1 MPGGPSRERESPL
14 RTRRSGW
21 PPERPASPQQ
31 RRPAQGAWRVC
42 KVAHTAFLTPRARL
56 AQAHMAAFQDL
67 QYCKTDLIAA
77 KGIVFCKYAKASAA
91 LRALEAVNATGQV
104 PPATPLP
111 PRTAAAP
118 RRPQRPP
125 GRGALRTLAARA
137 GRQVLGERLRAACA
151 HARR

>member
-1 MPGGPSRERESPL
+1 
-14 RTRRSGW
+14 
-21 PPERPASPQQ
+21 
-31 RRPAQGAWRVC
+31 
-42 KVAHTAFLTPRARL
+42 
-56 AQAHMAAFQDL
+56 MAAFQDL

-104 PPATPLP
+104 PPAAPLP

-125 GRGALRTLAARA
+125 GRGALRTLAARP